1 MLYKVFFRVIV
12 VVGPHL
18 IKIVDQYPKVT
29 FEQLSLFFIE
39 EGDFKDIDIVVTD
52 KRLQAVIYI

>member
-12 VVGPHL
+12 VVGPYL

-29 FEQLSLFFIE
+29 FEQLSLFLIE
-39 EGDFKDIDIVVTD
+39 EGDFKNIDIVVAD
-52 KRLQAVIYI
+52 KRL

>member
-12 VVGPHL
+12 VVGSHL

-52 KRLQAVIYI
+52 IWL

>member
-1 MLYKVFFRVIV
+1 MLYKVFFRVVV
-12 VVGPHL
+12 VVGSHL

-39 EGDFKDIDIVVTD
+39 EGDFKNIDIVVTD
-52 KRLQAVIYI
+52 KRL

>member
-1 MLYKVFFRVIV
+1 MLYKIFFRIV
-12 VVGPHL
+12 VAVGSCL

-29 FEQLSLFFIE
+29 FEQLSLFLIK

-52 KRLQAVIYI
+52 KRL

>member
-12 VVGPHL
+12 VVGSHL

-52 KRLQAVIYI
+52 KWLQAVIYI

>member
-1 MLYKVFFRVIV
+1 MLYKIFFRIIV
-12 VVGPHL
+12 VVGSHL

-39 EGDFKDIDIVVTD
+39 EGNFKNIDIVVAD
-52 KRLQAVIYI
+52 KRL